1 MATEIVRQ
9 PDSLRPFRL
18 WDAKART
25 ALRWR
30 YYADKRRAHIGA
42 LIEARW
48 AAIGTSVEVIDIRNG
63 KLLGQYTRRV
73 DTVAFTDLNGATK

>member
-1 MATEIVRQ
+1 MTTEMIRQ

-18 WDAKART
+18 WDANART

-48 AAIGTSVEVIDIRNG
+48 AAVGVSIEVFDIRNG

-73 DTVAFTDLNGATK
+73 GTVAFTDTNGAK